1 VGLGCSISFFVM
13 KIYTRFTLL
22 LFSLFGW
29 VSSYAAEQ
37 DNWYIAW
44 EVDVPGC
51 SGVAYHVDQTSGV
64 GQIYVV
70 HDNIVSVMNNAGVL
84 SRTINVNLPGSTNK
98 LLDLAIDHNGTLY
111 LSDLYGINS
120 VSNGGNLNWRQGSN
134 TYSSDLGKFREAKGI
149 AIGPNNKIF
158 VADYNNH
165 RIQVFDENGI
175 YQYSFGES
183 GVAPGQLK
191 APEDLAF
198 LTNDSLIVATYGY
211 GDASEF
217 LHYFHIDGSF
227 IKRENV
233 GGGSWRV
240 SIAKD
245 DTIFSRSYLRNS
257 DSLMLSYLPIDPKS
271 RTCFTP
277 EGDLIESYDGKLRL
291 WKRAFRT
298 KGLPERN
305 IIAQPA
311 IRSVSQR
318 AGTNIIDI
326 DVEIIDADDS
336 NVTLGVLAAID
347 GEFNN
352 PNKWILPQNWVD
364 ESETKVGRPI
374 STNELHRLSW
384 DVKQDWAQPMGTLQF
399 EVLAQTGSRTKPI
412 DVHYIVLSLAE
423 GNMTISRSPIMDL
436 EMVNYFKYLLV
447 TGQSDIILYEGK
459 IVNSTGHTLVESD
472 NHPLASSLFVTPLG
486 RSFFIDTLGY
496 RWATLAEVQLARL
509 ANTPGSVNDWL
520 PEKQILPRGLP
531 GKVNEFGFDVGEY
544 DGRAWW
550 VIKESSVP
558 ALSYKISDLD
568 HNSSENSGFGNQV
581 AIGGQYAA
589 VSTGE
594 NTVNIYGDSNL
605 QKRVYFEISGGYE
618 EPPFYNYRARLLDN
632 NDTLIFVD
640 YAKQETVKS
649 LTSSSGEVF
658 TYTCKVSPEG
668 SGIIEIGW
676 FQEGFN
682 NEPDRVNFTVEAVA
696 GWRFAGFADG
706 LDEFSVENGSS
717 WGNRLDYSIEKTAIQ
732 GTVTALF
739 EPIVEDSVLVDI
751 STFEFLPGYEYAFV
765 TEDNINESHPF
776 MVGENAGDINSNL
789 VKGGAISGRDF
800 NILMLD
806 IPYDFQGE
814 LYSYSTENLSRQQ
827 KLKIG
832 SPAKNKLS
840 ELSLKYEL
848 NPRSSEWG
856 SPIVD
861 VNFSNFGNSLKIL
874 DWFLEDII
882 VGAPLA
888 DIAHTRES
896 AKITKAGAV
905 AVTTLGQEDPYLDWV
920 VASDAGEND
929 KFGASTA
936 MAFHGVESYNRGF
949 GLSLLVGAP
958 MDDHGDL
965 QNAGSAY
972 LFAEDRNYTNGRF
985 NEVAKIV
992 ANGGGSD
999 DQFGYAVAIDDTFIA
1014 IGAPF
1019 ADSQVDGFNLNDSGK
1034 VYLYDYNENG
1044 NVSHLETLEAPY
1056 IHSGSFFGQSLS
1068 LSNGFLVVGSPG
1080 NDYDINGANFT
1091 DNQGAVSV
1099 YQLSSDGP
1107 AELISFR
1114 QSPNA
1119 GVDGKFGYSLDCKD
1133 GFLVV
1138 GAVSENSLAAN
1149 KTGVAHLYE
1158 FSNDGELILLNSF
1171 FNPLS
1176 KSSDRYGASVSVSES
1191 GVLIGAD
1198 HFDLPD
1204 GRVDSGQAIFYG
1216 FSE

>member
-1 VGLGCSISFFVM
+1 MGLGCSISFFVM
-13 KIYTRFTLL
+13 KIYIRFSLL
-22 LFSLFGW
+22 LFSVFVW

-64 GQIYVV
+64 GQIYVTSTSSDDV
-70 HDNIVSVMNNAGVL
+70 KVYDLDGSL
-84 SRTINVNLPGSTNK
+84 DRSLDPINTQNYNVY
-98 LLDLAIDHNGTLY
+98 DLAIDEDGTLFIADEYWVTSMDSGGSINWRVGGSGSEDLKFNLIYGITIGQDGNLYIADYGNHRVQVLDKNGTF
-111 LSDLYGINS
+111 N
-120 VSNGGNLNWRQGSN
+120 R
-134 TYSSDLGKFREAKGI
+134 KFG
-149 AIGPNNKIF
+149 
-158 VADYNNH
+158 
-165 RIQVFDENGI
+165 ENGT
-175 YQYSFGES
+175 
-183 GVAPGQLK
+183 APGQLNK
-191 APEDLAF
+191 PGDIVSLPDGRIVVSDSDYLNYFQPDGTF
-198 LTNDSLIVATYGY
+198 L
-211 GDASEF
+211 
-217 LHYFHIDGSF
+217 
-227 IKRENV
+227 KRETSGSGKVSV
-233 GGGSWRV
+233 GPDG
-240 SIAKD
+240 
-245 DTIFSRSYLRNS
+245 T
-257 DSLMLSYLPIDPKS
+257 MLSKGNLLDLEGVQITFISDLQNNPS
-271 RTCFTP
+271 TCFTP

-291 WKRAFRT
+291 CKRAFRT

-311 IRSVSQR
+311 IRGISQR

-384 DVKQDWAQPMGTLQF
+384 DVKQDWAQPMGALQF

-412 DVHYIVLSLAE
+412 DVHYLVLSLAE

-436 EMVNYFKYLLV
+436 EIVNYFKYLLV
-447 TGQSDIILYEGK
+447 TGQSEISLYEGK

-520 PEKQILPRGLP
+520 PERQILPRGLP

-558 ALSYKISDLD
+558 ALSYKISDLE